1 MLLYAVKCW
10 LMVHLGVERTSCI
23 DWFLQWFYQFSHFS
37 CSIQSVTV
45 AWFLRVKTHIWTECE
60 KRVRSHSDCILQWY
74 FTFLGRAWNAPD
86 ARKDYAEDHKTIVI
100 YSTLM
105 TFLLCGYS
113 VEEFNHPVIFGDSTR
128 FKALGRLHII

>member
-1 MLLYAVKCW
+1 
-10 LMVHLGVERTSCI
+10 MVGQSARNVIRVILIV
-23 DWFLQWFYQFSHFS
+23 FYNDS
-37 CSIQSVTV
+37 
-45 AWFLRVKTHIWTECE
+45 
-60 KRVRSHSDCILQWY
+60 
-74 FTFLGRAWNAPD
+74 FTFHRRVGDALD

-128 FKALGRLHII
+128 FKAFGRLHII

>member
-1 MLLYAVKCW
+1 MSQL
-10 LMVHLGVERTSCI
+10 H
-23 DWFLQWFYQFSHFS
+23 DFYKSKLIFEQNARN
-37 CSIQSVTV
+37 V
-45 AWFLRVKTHIWTECE
+45 CE
-60 KRVRSHSDCILQWY
+60 VILIVFY
-74 FTFLGRAWNAPD
+74 NDSFTFLGLAWNAPD

-128 FKALGRLHII
+128 FKALGRLRSIVFFDFYSGSVTFAICFSLALTPSR